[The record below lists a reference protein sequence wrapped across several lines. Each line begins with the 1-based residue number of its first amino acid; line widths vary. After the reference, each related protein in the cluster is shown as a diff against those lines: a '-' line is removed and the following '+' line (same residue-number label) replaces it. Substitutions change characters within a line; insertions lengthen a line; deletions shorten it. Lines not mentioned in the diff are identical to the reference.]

1 MSLDTGKE
9 LRLLFI
15 HDLKCLLLLCLAANA
30 LTFSLYMSVN
40 SNCKGSHMGR
50 GFVFGEVC

>member
-9 LRLLFI
+9 VRLLFI

-50 GFVFGEVC
+50 GVVFGEVC